1 MMNPSSSSSPST
13 SVSGFLKFVAGEVEK
28 LDDLFLSDNYLM
40 SVKFLEH
47 VVSSLR
53 CFHSQLSLLVQNLQ
67 LPLGDKWLDEYMDE
81 TSRLWEA
88 SHLLKSALSSMQIFY
103 SSASNIPS
111 LIHQYHCG
119 CGLNPQIC
127 TQVIRAIN
135 ACQREMIALL
145 QENRSVAEIKVQTLS
160 LRFKENVLTSE
171 SRLNRYNGFRE
182 VLYAMRNVSTLLL
195 AILVSGLVYWWPE
208 TSFNQVEHIELG
220 GSSSGS
226 STQLVVSTANLHQRV
241 ANAIE
246 QVQSQ
251 PGILVYE
258 LQGSI
263 LSMDELKMEIEGLMQ
278 YGGEVIHINNII
290 HAKLDK
296 LKSCLEVLQC
306 GAEGI
311 IGQLD
316 DFFDEIV
323 EGRKKLLDMHVL

>member
-1 MMNPSSSSSPST
+1 MMNPSPST

-40 SVKFLEH
+40 SVKFLED
-47 VVSSLR
+47 VLSSLR
-53 CFHSQLSLLVQNLQ
+53 CFHSQLTLLVQNLQ

-111 LIHQYHCG
+111 LIHHHP
-119 CGLNPQIC
+119 GLNPQSC

-135 ACQREMIALL
+135 ACQREMIALH

-160 LRFKENVLTSE
+160 LRFKENVLTTSE

-195 AILVSGLVYWWPE
+195 AILVSGLVYCWPQ

-220 GSSSGS
+220 ASSSGF
-226 STQLVVSTANLHQRV
+226 STQLVASTANLQQRV

-263 LSMDELKMEIEGLMQ
+263 LTMDELKMELEGLMQ

-290 HAKLDK
+290 HAKVDK